1 MMIGVTGKQ
10 LEQLKARYPKGTRLE
25 LVAMDDPCGVPE
37 GTIGEVDFIDDAGQ
51 IHMKWQTGSC
61 LALIPGVDS
70 FRKV

>member
-1 MMIGVTGKQ
+1 MIGITDRE
-10 LEQLKARYPKGTRLE
+10 LERLKARYPKGTKLE
-25 LVAMDDPCGVPE
+25 IVAMEDPYGVPE

-51 IHMKWQTGSC
+51 IHMKWQTGSH

>member
-1 MMIGVTGKQ
+1 MIGITDRE
-10 LEQLKARYPKGTRLE
+10 LERLKARYPKGTKLE
-25 LVAMDDPCGVPE
+25 LVAMEDPYGVPE

-51 IHMKWQTGSC
+51 IHMKWQTGSH

>member
-1 MMIGVTGKQ
+1 MIGITDRELKR
-10 LEQLKARYPKGTRLE
+10 LKARYPKGTKLE
-25 LVAMDDPCGVPE
+25 LVAMEDPYGVPE

-51 IHMKWQTGSC
+51 IHMKWQTGSH

>member
-1 MMIGVTGKQ
+1 MIGITDRE
-10 LEQLKARYPKGTRLE
+10 LERLKARYPKGTKLE
-25 LVAMDDPCGVPE
+25 LVAMEDPCGVPE

-51 IHMKWQTGSC
+51 IHMKWQTGSH

>member
-1 MMIGVTGKQ
+1 MFGVSRQ
-10 LEQLKARYPKGTRLE
+10 MLEKLRKEYPAGTKVELICLE
-25 LVAMDDPCGVPE
+25 DPYREIPA
-37 GTIGEVDFIDDAGQ
+37 GTIGTVEFVDDAGQ